1 MLDENINL
9 EGPAGENQEEA
20 VFGGNI
26 TDHSIDNY
34 QSEQEVELD
43 FAGLDLTVTITGRK
57 WSEKDDIIIVDP
69 SEILQGE
76 EM

>member
-1 MLDENINL
+1 MTEENFSLD
-9 EGPAGENQEEA
+9 GSAGENGEEIY
-20 VFGGNI
+20 GGQV

-34 QSEQEVELD
+34 KAQQEVVLD
-43 FAGLDLTVTITGRK
+43 FAGLDLTVTIMGKKR
-57 WSEKDDIIIVDP
+57 SEKDDIIIVDP